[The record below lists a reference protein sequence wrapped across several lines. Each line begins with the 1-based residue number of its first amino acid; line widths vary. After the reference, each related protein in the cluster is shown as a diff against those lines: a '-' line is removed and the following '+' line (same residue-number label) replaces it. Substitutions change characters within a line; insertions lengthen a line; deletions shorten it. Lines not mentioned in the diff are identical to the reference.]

1 MASKARRKDISKDA
15 KRRKYI
21 EKKGM
26 LVLND
31 AERSRI
37 KVKVKDDEDGATYIS
52 LNNMEVISHFHAEIL
67 VES

>member
-1 MASKARRKDISKDA
+1 
-15 KRRKYI
+15 
-21 EKKGM
+21 M

-31 AERSRI
+31 AERSSI